1 MRRSLAVSL
10 LLASFVVVSQTAPA
24 NFTPEISDII
34 ELQVHS
40 TADEQADRS
49 QALEPHID
57 SSSGT
62 RPAETIAPDPQN
74 ELVRPSFLDRAKL
87 ALARSEARPPS
98 REEICTAL
106 VAVARQNNLPLGFFT
121 NLIWQESRFN
131 HEAVSRAGAMGIAQF
146 MPDVA
151 EALSI
156 DAFEAR
162 DALPASGKLL
172 NDLRARFGSLG
183 LVAAAYNAGPK
194 RVSDWLA
201 GRRQLPAETHD
212 YVSIITGHRAERW
225 REKAPLAVY
234 QVPLQIPCHK
244 IQAFAAVERSE
255 RIMQLEAVAQ
265 ERRAIAAAAAQAAAL
280 QREALARSK
289 KNAARSGTSA
299 KKHRS
304 RMAQAR

>member
-34 ELQVHS
+34 ELHVHA

-74 ELVRPSFLDRAKL
+74 ELVRPSSLDRAKL

-106 VAVARQNNLPLGFFT
+106 VAVARQNNLPLRFFT

-151 EALSI
+151 EALSL

-183 LVAAAYNAGPK
+183 LVAAAYNAGPR

-234 QVPLQIPCHK
+234 QVPRQIPCHK

-255 RIMQLEAVAQ
+255 RIVQLEAVAQ
-265 ERRAIAAAAAQAAAL
+265 ERRTIAAAAQAAAL
-280 QREALARSK
+280 QREASVRSK